1 MPEKSGIDAA
11 LCAPELAGA
20 AVGANC
26 CAEARVIAA
35 TVASNRKCRCIFMS
49 TSPSWSTHDARP
61 HEVAVPSIL
70 YQNRNRRAAGRYT
83 DEGVANWVASRSR
96 LAGGR
101 RQRAARSPSAKL
113 CFRLRKKGYFV
124 LLKWWGRC
132 VGNTTRAAT
141 LDSMR
146 EVPTWPHAPPAPWPL
161 DTTLASGGNA
171 VGSLRRP

>member
-11 LCAPELAGA
+11 LCAPGLAGA

-26 CAEARVIAA
+26 CAEARVTTA

-49 TSPSWSTHDARP
+49 TSPSWSTQDARP

-124 LLKWWGRC
+124 LPKWWKRGD
-132 VGNTTRAAT
+132 GI
-141 LDSMR
+141 
-146 EVPTWPHAPPAPWPL
+146 WPL
-161 DTTLASGGNA
+161 CREHDACRNVGFNA
-171 VGSLRRP
+171 

>member
-11 LCAPELAGA
+11 LCAPGLAGA

-49 TSPSWSTHDARP
+49 TSPSWSTQDARP

-83 DEGVANWVASRSR
+83 DEPLSDDGSAGQVYSHRPRDDVGATLIGVRLRAGRQESQCDSR
-96 LAGGR
+96 LG
-101 RQRAARSPSAKL
+101 
-113 CFRLRKKGYFV
+113 
-124 LLKWWGRC
+124 W
-132 VGNTTRAAT
+132 
-141 LDSMR
+141 
-146 EVPTWPHAPPAPWPL
+146 
-161 DTTLASGGNA
+161 
-171 VGSLRRP
+171 